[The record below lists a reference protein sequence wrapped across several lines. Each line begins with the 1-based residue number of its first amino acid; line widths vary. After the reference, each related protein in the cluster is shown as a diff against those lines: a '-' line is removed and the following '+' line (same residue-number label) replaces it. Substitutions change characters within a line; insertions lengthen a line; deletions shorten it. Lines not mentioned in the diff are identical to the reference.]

1 MAEGT
6 AARAPPDPPASVSA
20 AVAEHSSTNAEPPPQ
35 NTAEQQNATPA
46 RTDTDVNG
54 AGDDEKGWGSQV
66 SEEQWQAMSAVVM
79 AIYQYRAEE

>member
-6 AARAPPDPPASVSA
+6 ARAPPDPPGSVSA
-20 AVAEHSSTNAEPPPQ
+20 AVTKFPSTNAEPPPQ
-35 NTAEQQNATPA
+35 NNAEQQNATPA
-46 RTDTDVNG
+46 QTDADVNG
-54 AGDDEKGWGSQV
+54 AGDGEKGSGSQV